1 MVVAARPAETR
12 VGRDQPGDELALR
25 IRERGLIDRPLAQ
38 LVQVQRV
45 VVQGSD
51 AVMTDPTTISVSAS
65 FDDAECIACSFA
77 NATLNKVA
85 FKGAYLPGA
94 QLSSV
99 MTLQNA
105 SFDRTWLYCGSDSSG
120 NPSDANCTPRGR
132 GYYVGLSDGTVRLVT
147 LQLWV
152 SYTPTGGRTRTIG
165 FRCLHIPK

>member
-1 MVVAARPAETR
+1 MRRLASLLGREARLGGEPSVGVVVAARPAETR

-51 AVMTDPTTISVSAS
+51 AVMTDPTTISLSAS

-105 SFDRTWLYCGSDSSG
+105 SF
-120 NPSDANCTPRGR
+120 
-132 GYYVGLSDGTVRLVT
+132 
-147 LQLWV
+147 
-152 SYTPTGGRTRTIG
+152 G